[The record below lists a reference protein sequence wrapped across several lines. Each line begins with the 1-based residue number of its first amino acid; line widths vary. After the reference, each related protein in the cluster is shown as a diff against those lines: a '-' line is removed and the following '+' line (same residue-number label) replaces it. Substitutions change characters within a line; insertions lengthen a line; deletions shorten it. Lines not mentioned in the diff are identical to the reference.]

1 VAQWP
6 VMGGTGVAS
15 VSVLAASLTARAVG
29 AITFTVVTLLL
40 GVGLLVGGVRL
51 LRRPGGGGRKAGA
64 IVMIVLGALLLLGV
78 LASAVGGAARA
89 PAPTRY
95 APALGTSYSGP
106 GPGSATD
113 QSALP
118 V

>member
-1 VAQWP
+1 
-6 VMGGTGVAS
+6 MGSTVFAS
-15 VSVLAASLTARAVG
+15 ASVLAASLTARAVG
-29 AITFTVVTLLL
+29 EITFNIVALLV
-40 GVGLLVGGVRL
+40 GVGLLVRGVRL
-51 LRRPGGGGRKAGA
+51 LRRPGGRGRKAGA
-64 IVMIVLGALLLLGV
+64 IVMIVFGALLLLGV

-89 PAPTRY
+89 PQPTRY

>member
-1 VAQWP
+1 MAECP
-6 VMGGTGVAS
+6 VMGSTVFAS

-29 AITFTVVTLLL
+29 EITFNIVALLV
-40 GVGLLVGGVRL
+40 GVGLLVRGVRL
-51 LRRPGGGGRKAGA
+51 LRRPGGRGRKAGA
-64 IVMIVLGALLLLGV
+64 IVMIVFGALLLLG
-78 LASAVGGAARA
+78 LLGSAVGGAARA
-89 PAPTRY
+89 PGPTRS

-106 GPGSATD
+106 GLGSATD

>member
-1 VAQWP
+1 
-6 VMGGTGVAS
+6 MAS
-15 VSVLAASLTARAVG
+15 TVFASASVLAASLTARAVG
-29 AITFTVVTLLL
+29 AITFTVVALLL

-89 PAPTRY
+89 PEPTRY
-95 APALGTSYSGP
+95 APALAP
-106 GPGSATD
+106 AF
-113 QSALP
+113 Q
-118 V
+118 